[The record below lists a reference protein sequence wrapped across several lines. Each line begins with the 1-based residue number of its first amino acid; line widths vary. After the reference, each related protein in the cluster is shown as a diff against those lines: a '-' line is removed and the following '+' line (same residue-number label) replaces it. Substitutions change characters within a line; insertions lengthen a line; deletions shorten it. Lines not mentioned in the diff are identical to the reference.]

1 MAIGGHHWQVRIGF
15 GHSPEHAAL
24 YCAELGVLISGDMLL
39 PKISTN
45 VSVFAV
51 TPLADSLGDYLQSI
65 DHYRE
70 LPAETLVLPSHG
82 LPFYGIE
89 NRVNALHAH
98 HQERLQVLE
107 EHCTTPRSAAELLMT
122 LFSRDLDTHQTMF
135 AMGEAIAHLNRL
147 EHAGRLLRVED
158 AHGLV
163 RFVRRQAAA
172 SPT

>member
-1 MAIGGHHWQVRIGF
+1 
-15 GHSPEHAAL
+15 
-24 YCAELGVLISGDMLL
+24 MLL

-51 TPLADSLGDYLQSI
+51 TTLADSLGDYLQSI

-70 LPAETLVLPSHG
+70 LPAEPLVLPSHG
-82 LPFYGIE
+82 LPFHGIE

-107 EHCTTPRSAAELLMT
+107 EHCTTPRSAAALLMT
-122 LFSRDLDTHQTMF
+122 LFSRDLDPHQTMF

-147 EHAGRLLRVED
+147 EYAGRLLRVED

-163 RFVRRQAAA
+163 RFVRRQAAV
-172 SPT
+172 SPA